1 MKYDFTSILDR
12 NGKDSIAVN
21 PPMEAGW
28 VNFAPVKE
36 GFDLIP
42 MWVADMNFPTVP
54 TIPEYHIDAR
64 LRLVDIAGH
73 TCDQRRSPNGI
84 HFRKRQFLNMGKQ
97 CIADF
102 GRKPYRRFR
111 RKVLCRNR
119 TCQSNQCKQ
128 HHNASHL
135 KNIRLV

>member
-54 TIPEYHIDAR
+54 TIPETITERVKRPAYGYFEPREEYYEGIIHWQKVRNNVMELEKEHSGYENGVTRTIRQWTNCWQED
-64 LRLVDIAGH
+64 
-73 TCDQRRSPNGI
+73 RR
-84 HFRKRQFLNMGKQ
+84 
-97 CIADF
+97 
-102 GRKPYRRFR
+102 
-111 RKVLCRNR
+111 
-119 TCQSNQCKQ
+119 
-128 HHNASHL
+128 
-135 KNIRLV
+135 